1 MSASNVFSKLRRATP
16 QVVNCFRGAQ
26 LYRRQRVTNE
36 VYPPELIVLF
46 TWLGAKQ
53 KYAYKFANCWTRR
66 GHDVLHITTSVRDLL
81 FPKTGAEVTASRVV
95 DFLDNHDKNVIIHGL
110 SVGSYL
116 TQRVLLQA
124 RDATFRVTHQMFDSF
139 TTCSGI
145 EAGVENAVN
154 PRYRELA
161 KKGVKLYTRVADLSS
176 INEAERFVLT
186 TPCPTPVMFIH
197 SMADKVA
204 PYSEVVPIINAAT
217 KVCPVKLHIIPEE
230 EKIPHV
236 TIMKCLGEEKYMGM
250 IYDFIEEYREPGLMG
265 CTAEA
270 KSSSSGMAESSNIA
284 ALS

>member
-1 MSASNVFSKLRRATP
+1 MSASNFLSKLRRATP

-26 LYRRQRVTNE
+26 LYHRQRAASD

-53 KYAYKFANCWTRR
+53 KYAYKYANCWTQR

-95 DFLDNHDKNVIIHGL
+95 DFLDKYDKSVIIHGL

-154 PRYRELA
+154 PRYRDIA
-161 KKGVKLYTRVADLSS
+161 KKSVKLYTKCADLSS
-176 INEAERFVLT
+176 INEAQRFALT
-186 TPCPTPVMFIH
+186 TPCPAPIMFIH
-197 SMADKVA
+197 SLADKVA

-217 KVCPVKLHIIPEE
+217 KVCPVRLHIIPEE
-230 EKIPHV
+230 ENIPHV

-250 IYDFIEEYREPGLMG
+250 LYDFIEEYREPGLMG
-265 CTAEA
+265 CTSEV
-270 KSSSSGMAESSNIA
+270 KSSSPGGAESPNIA